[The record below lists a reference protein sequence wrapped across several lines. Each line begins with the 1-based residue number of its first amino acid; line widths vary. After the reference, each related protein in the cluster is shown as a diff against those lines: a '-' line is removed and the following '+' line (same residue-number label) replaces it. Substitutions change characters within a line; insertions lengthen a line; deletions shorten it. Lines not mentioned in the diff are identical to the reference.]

1 MIHTPLPR
9 PALYAP
15 LLLLG
20 LAYASVSH
28 ATSTEGKVDT
38 EEETGRTVVIDD
50 REAGDSASTKTVVTR
65 GEMNDALS
73 DLGEVLDRQPG
84 MRITRLGGLGSFATA
99 SIRGS
104 TAEQVFVL
112 LDGIPLVSSEGGPV
126 DLAMLPLGL
135 TKRITITRGVS
146 PAAFGVSAIGGV
158 IDVSLREPLGT
169 LLEVETGGGSF
180 DTRSAR
186 AFVGFGDGE
195 SGAGFALDYQGSEGD
210 FPYTHG
216 GGTAWDPDD
225 SALTVRENNGFD
237 HLTALARGRLVLNDW
252 LSIQAL
258 DIVSWQRREIPGIA
272 IHEGGWATMETLRH
286 TIGTDVSVA
295 LGWTPGAAL
304 RLVPWLTWSSS
315 ELQVTEGG
323 LSLGGGATQ
332 AGSNAQGARLHL
344 SVPIG
349 LDSEANWSLDPSAT
363 VAYRRESYAGQGVVE
378 NPSTALRHRLATAAE
393 LRLKAKPL
401 NTRLILSGRFEGT
414 WSETSDEPSH
424 ENIEASG
431 RIGLAYEPLAGTAI
445 RANLSQGARFPTPFE
460 LFGFTAMTRGNASLE
475 PERGLTLDGGF
486 RHDARWLPPGSYGA
500 IELTGFASWTDD
512 LIQFVRN
519 SQGVS
524 RPENIASA
532 LIAGVELGLWCD
544 LLSHFRMRAN
554 LTWNHSQDRSEIVAR
569 QGKKLPYRPT
579 WKSYARAEV
588 YLNLPG
594 SGETGLALDVE
605 HIAGDVLDHANLIE
619 NPARITF
626 GLAAWVEL
634 LDSQMRLGLNLRNIM
649 DAKLLDFQGYPL
661 PGPTAM
667 ATLRWTPSLD

>member
-1 MIHTPLPR
+1 MTLASLSRTAPR
-9 PALYAP
+9 AP
-15 LLLLG
+15 SLLLVAALLG
-20 LAYASVSH
+20 VP
-28 ATSTEGKVDT
+28 STGFAEEG
-38 EEETGRTVVIDD
+38 GRTVVIDE
-50 REAGDSASTKTVVTR
+50 RPEGDDAVTETVVTR
-65 GEMNDALS
+65 DQMDDAMS

-104 TAEQVFVL
+104 TGEQVLVL

-135 TKRITITRGVS
+135 LRRVTITRGTS

-158 IDVSLREPLGT
+158 VDIQMREPLGT
-169 LLEVETGGGSF
+169 LLEVEAGGGSF

-186 AFVGFGDGE
+186 TFVGLGDGI
-195 SGAGFALDYQGSEGD
+195 SGAGFALDYQGSAGD

-216 GGTAWDPDD
+216 GGTAWDSGD
-225 SALTVRENNGFD
+225 STMTRREMNSFD
-237 HLTALARGRLVLNDW
+237 HLTALARGRLVLDDA
-252 LSIQAL
+252 LSLQVI
-258 DIVSWQRREIPGIA
+258 DVVSWRRREVPGIA
-272 IHEGGWATMETLRH
+272 IHEGGWAVMETLRH
-286 TIGTDVSVA
+286 TIGGKLRLA
-295 LGWTPGAAL
+295 LGWTPDA
-304 RLVPWLTWSSS
+304 RLDLLPWLAWSSS
-315 ELQVTEGG
+315 DLEVTEGG
-323 LSLGGGATQ
+323 LSLGGGSTT
-332 AGSNAQGARLHL
+332 AGSNTQGVRAHLRVPFAMDAGAQWRLEP
-344 SVPIG
+344 SVTI
-349 LDSEANWSLDPSAT
+349 
-363 VAYRRESYAGQGVVE
+363 AYRREAYAGRGVVD
-378 NPSTALRHRLATAAE
+378 NPTDALRHRLATAAE
-393 LRLKAKPL
+393 LTLDAGPL
-401 NTRLILSGRFEGT
+401 NTRLIASGRFEGT
-414 WSETSDEPSH
+414 WTETSEQPA
-424 ENIEASG
+424 IEGMEGSG
-431 RIGLAYEPLAGTAI
+431 RIGVAVEAVAGTVL
-445 RANLSQGARFPTPFE
+445 RANLSQAARFPTTFE
-460 LFGFTAMTRGNASLE
+460 LFGFTAMTRGNASLA
-475 PERGLTLDGGF
+475 PERGLTLDGGI

-532 LIAGVELGLWCD
+532 LIAGVEFGLWCD

-554 LTWNHSQDRSEIVAR
+554 LTWNHSEDRSEILAR

-579 WKSYARAEV
+579 WKSYARAEI
-588 YLNLPG
+588 YLDLPN
-594 SGETGLALDVE
+594 SGEAGLALDVE
-605 HIAGDVLDHANLIE
+605 HITGDVLDHANLIE

-626 GLAAWVEL
+626 GLAAWVEF